1 MKDLMKN
8 TKTTLMFKEI
18 VSNDEKLKAFEMRI
32 ITKQQDLIL
41 NNNLI
46 SSEYLNQLSKL
57 LKKKDKEHYMYK
69 RFFN

>member
-46 SSEYLNQLSKL
+46 S
-57 LKKKDKEHYMYK
+57 
-69 RFFN
+69 

>member
-1 MKDLMKN
+1 MKN